1 MARTGSQ
8 PPPPDDAG
16 RERRSREDRP
26 PFFRRWSAVYALVL
40 GFLALLVLLFHLFT
54 RHFR

>member
-1 MARTGSQ
+1 MALTGSQ
-8 PPPPDDAG
+8 PPPPDDDG
-16 RERRSREDRP
+16 RERRSLEGRP